1 MIDPSRAPPLFHRT
15 HRWTIQHC
23 FARAISF
30 FETSW
35 SPRPKKEFCQKRSR
49 VGVPALT
56 ALIAVS
62 HLRADYAL
70 WRQAMNPSIKYL
82 VPSALVMLGLFVA
95 PTSATAQDVDTRV
108 RYLETTVARLE
119 DRIRDLTQRVYELES
134 ARSQA
139 SRTPSSGASAQ
150 SAAPS
155 RPKYT
160 NRDNWCQLNRG
171 LTQNQVREILG
182 NPVSRSVMTTLT
194 LWLYGGTGSVTFD
207 RRGGVSGFTGPC

>member
-1 MIDPSRAPPLFHRT
+1 
-15 HRWTIQHC
+15 
-23 FARAISF
+23 
-30 FETSW
+30 
-35 SPRPKKEFCQKRSR
+35 
-49 VGVPALT
+49 
-56 ALIAVS
+56 
-62 HLRADYAL
+62 
-70 WRQAMNPSIKYL
+70 MNPSIKYL

-108 RYLETTVARLE
+108 RYLETTVARLETTVARLE

-160 NRDNWCQLNRG
+160 NRDNWCQVDRG